1 VSTDVPWKRIMVES
15 TAVIA
20 SILLAFGIDATW
32 DAWRE
37 RATELEIM
45 DALYHE
51 MLGNRAEL
59 TRVIRLN
66 AEAAEHFN
74 TFLRL
79 SPAELASTTGDRL
92 ALDALWAH
100 YTFDPEIGAL
110 ALFLQRDV
118 SGSESGRL
126 VRRSAVNWQ
135 ALLVDAGEEGRVL
148 WTFAGK
154 TLGLLAAYSADQVP
168 EGGREPN
175 LYTIL
180 DDYGPRMARL
190 RTDDE
195 FLTAARAKFTL
206 QQVYRDELS
215 FLLDQ
220 TEKLLEI
227 LAPPGR

>member
-1 VSTDVPWKRIMVES
+1 MVES

-51 MLGNRAEL
+51 MLSNRTDLAD
-59 TRVIRLN
+59 VIRFN

-79 SPAELASTTGDRL
+79 SPAEIASTTGDRL

-118 SGSESGRL
+118 SGSERGRL

-135 ALLVDAGEEGRVL
+135 AMLADAGEEGRVL
-148 WTFAGK
+148 WTATGK
-154 TLGLLAAYSADQVP
+154 ALELLAAYSVDQVP
-168 EGGREPN
+168 EVGREPN

-215 FLLDQ
+215 VLLDR
-220 TEKLLEI
+220 TEKLLEL
-227 LAPPGR
+227 LAPSGR